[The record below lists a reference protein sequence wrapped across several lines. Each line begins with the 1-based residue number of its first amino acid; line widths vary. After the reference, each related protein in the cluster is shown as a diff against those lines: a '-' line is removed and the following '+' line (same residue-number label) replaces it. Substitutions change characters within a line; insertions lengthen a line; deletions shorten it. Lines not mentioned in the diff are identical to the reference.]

1 MKLDQLV
8 GSRMSGYLK
17 LVNLFLIQLFSHSSA
32 ANCRWTESEWEFSI
46 SDSGFQCTIT
56 RDSNR
61 KMPSALNLGFYRQ
74 RHI

>member
-17 LVNLFLIQLFSHSSA
+17 LVNLFLMQLFSHSSA

-46 SDSGFQCTIT
+46 SNSAFQCTIQIGKC
-56 RDSNR
+56 RV
-61 KMPSALNLGFYRQ
+61 
-74 RHI
+74 H